1 MSAGARTA
9 SSDSSA
15 ASAADGGGWPAG
27 PADAAGRLLGGLTVL
42 PALLALTWLLTGL
55 PLLLLGLF
63 TPVLM
68 LAVSLPLAALL
79 AVLGLRWVP
88 GRWQGPMPAG
98 KAAGAVT
105 PWWTVVALVAVAVV
119 FGVDQM
125 IYHSEQ
131 IIVTRDPAS
140 YIQFGNWIA
149 RHGSLPIPQ
158 DAAAFGGAHGLHF
171 YSSAFYRVGN
181 GLVPQ
186 FMAGLPMVL
195 AGGFWAGGVGGA
207 VAMAPLL
214 GACGVLTFGG
224 LVARL
229 VGPRWAPLGGLVL
242 AVTLPEQFT
251 SRSTYSEPLAQIL
264 FLGGLCLVIDSFAAD
279 GIGTRITAALGGLA
293 LGVTLLVRIDGASD
307 ILPLIPYCGL
317 LLVGRRRQALP
328 LLGGIVAGAS
338 YGLVDGVV
346 LSRPYLAS
354 IKSSLIPLILAGTA
368 VLLATAV
375 AAALLWR
382 RGLPQLRGR
391 WLPNAVAALAFVVLA
406 GFFVRP
412 YVQTVHG
419 RMTPLDLR
427 VMAGFQRADHLPVDP
442 SRLYYEISLRWVF
455 WYVGVP
461 AVVLGT
467 LGAAVLARRCLRGR
481 APAWTLP
488 LMTFAWVIVMTLYRP
503 AITPDQPWS
512 SRRLVPAVLPGFI
525 LLASWAP
532 GWLAGWLRQRGW
544 RRATVSGVVALCAA
558 ALVLPAASTTLGL
571 TFAAGGPLG
580 VEPVAAGLAAK
591 ATYRGEIK
599 AVNGLCTAIPADA
612 SVVIVNAGTANR
624 LAQVVRGMCGVP
636 VARLGRPPLAALEQV
651 ASGIRQAGRT
661 PVLLGSSP
669 EQLIR
674 YGGPMRQ
681 VMALHSTGDEHPLTT
696 PPLNTQKIRIDVWMS
711 EPPG

>member
-9 SSDSSA
+9 SAGSS
-15 ASAADGGGWPAG
+15 SAADGGGRPSG
-27 PADAAGRLLGGLTVL
+27 PADPAGRLLGRLTVA
-42 PALLALTWLLTGL
+42 PALLVMAWLLTGL

-68 LAVSLPLAALL
+68 LVISVPLAALL
-79 AVLGLRWVP
+79 TVLGLRWIP
-88 GRWQGPMPAG
+88 GRWQGPWPA
-98 KAAGAVT
+98 KETEGAVT
-105 PWWTVVALVAVAVV
+105 PWWAVVALVAVAVA

-131 IIVTRDPAS
+131 IIVLRDPAS
-140 YIQFGNWIA
+140 YVQFGNWIA

-171 YSSAFYRVGN
+171 YSSAFYPVGN
-181 GLVPQ
+181 TLVPQ
-186 FMAGLPMVL
+186 FMTGLPMIL
-195 AGGFWAGGVGGA
+195 AGGFWAGGAGGA

-242 AVTLPEQFT
+242 ALALPEQFT
-251 SRSTYSEPLAQIL
+251 SRSTYSEPVAQIL

-279 GIGTRITAALGGLA
+279 GIGARITAALGGLA
-293 LGVTLLVRIDGASD
+293 FGVTLLVRIDGASD

-328 LLGGIVAGAS
+328 LLGGVVAGAS
-338 YGLVDGVV
+338 CGVLDGVV

-354 IKSSLIPLILAGTA
+354 IKTSLIPLALAGAA

-382 RGLPQLRGR
+382 RGLPQVRGP
-391 WLPNAVAALAFVVLA
+391 WLPNAVAALAFVVMT

-419 RMTPLDLR
+419 RMTPLELR
-427 VMAGFQRADHLPVDP
+427 VMASFQRADHLPVDP
-442 SRLYYEISLRWVF
+442 SRLYYEISLHWVF
-455 WYVGVP
+455 WYIGGP

-467 LGAAVLARRCLRGR
+467 FGAAALARRCLRGR
-481 APAWTLP
+481 APAWTLS
-488 LMTFAWVIVMTLYRP
+488 LMAFAWIIVLTLYRP

-525 LLASWAP
+525 LLASWAS
-532 GWLAGWLRQRGW
+532 GWLVGWLRQRGS
-544 RRATVSGVVALCAA
+544 RKAAVRGLAALCAA
-558 ALVLPAASTTLGL
+558 ALVLPAAITTFGL
-571 TFAAGGPLG
+571 THTDG
-580 VEPVAAGLAAK
+580 GLATK
-591 ATYRGEIK
+591 ATYRGEIA
-599 AVNGLCTAIPADA
+599 AVSGLCAAIPRNS
-612 SVVIVNAGTANR
+612 SVVIVNAATAN
-624 LAQVVRGMCGVP
+624 LFAQAVRGMCDVP
-636 VARLGRPPLAALEQV
+636 VARLGRPPLAALQEV
-651 ASGIRQAGRT
+651 AGGIRQAGRR
-661 PVLLGSSP
+661 PVLLGSRP
-669 EQLIR
+669 AQLIR

-681 VMALHSTGDEHPLTT
+681 VMALRNTGDEHPLTS
-696 PPLNTQKIRIDVWMS
+696 PPMNTQELEINVWMS
-711 EPPG
+711 EPPR